1 MSSES
6 QLTTIHMRVCVC
18 SLDSYDPDDILKVKM
33 PRGSVLLFTGGMIH
47 GSGVNSTDVGRKS
60 LLSSYQLGWLRPEYK
75 FWAHKELH
83 RALSDG
89 LMSEEITELMGHYDN
104 IHSPESEYDRHA
116 HASTLLPARLN
127 LRSFDCLFRFS
138 YTPSSPCALLSRN
151 VRWAGTIQENGY
163 LGRGMEHIESMGM
176 DRLSPVRTKT
186 QSFVPVPF
194 LLLCKRKR
202 SFAKTGSGHA

>member
-1 MSSES
+1 
-6 QLTTIHMRVCVC
+6 MRVCVC

-186 QSFVPVPF
+186 QPFVPVPF
-194 LLLCKRKR
+194 LLI
-202 SFAKTGSGHA
+202 